1 MNVQNIEKKENNTA
15 SFQVVVDAAT
25 FDKAVDAVYRRN
37 KSEVYMPGFRKG
49 KAPRQV
55 IEGFYGKE
63 VFYEEA
69 VEDLADEAFSTGF
82 AETGLKMVGRPN
94 IENIDVS
101 DEKVLTYT
109 FGVVLYP
116 VVKLGEYRGIKAKK
130 PEVDFDEARVTEELE
145 AVRKRNARLIDVE
158 RPAQNGDRVTID
170 FEGFVDEVAFDGGKG
185 DDYDLELGS
194 GTFIPGFEDQ
204 VVGMSVGETRDVNVT
219 FPEEY
224 TPELAGKAAVFKVT
238 LKGVQEQELPE
249 LDDELAKDIS
259 DFDTMAEYTDHLR
272 EDLKK
277 KFDEEQ
283 ESAYSAQLMEAA
295 INTMEVEVPDVM
307 VEDKLE
313 EQLRTYASSMGMM
326 PMDMTRDEILKAI
339 QIDWNTWSGVMRPQ
353 ANFELHTELLLD
365 AIAEAEKVEVSDED
379 FEQALKDMAE
389 TYGMEADQVRQ
400 YVNADV
406 VRTDLARRKAAQ
418 IIREAAIDAEP
429 DPAPEAPA
437 AEEAP
442 TAEEAPAAE

>member
-15 SFQVVVDAAT
+15 SFQVVVDADV
-25 FDKAVDAVYRRN
+25 FDNAVNQVYRRN
-37 KSEVYMPGFRKG
+37 RQDIYMPGFRKG

-63 VFYEEA
+63 IFYEEA
-69 VEDLADEAFSTGF
+69 VEDLADEAFATGF
-82 AETGLKMVGRPN
+82 AETGLKMVGHPT

-116 VVKLGEYRGIKAKK
+116 IVKLGEYRGIKAKK
-130 PEVDFDEARVTEELE
+130 PEADFDESRVTEELE

-170 FEGFVDEVAFDGGKG
+170 FEGFVDEVAFDGGKA

-204 VVGMSVGETRDVNVT
+204 VVGMSVGEQRDVNVT

-224 TPELAGKAAVFKVT
+224 TPELAGKAAVFKVVV
-238 LKGVQEQELPE
+238 KGVQEQELPE

-259 DFDTMAEYTDHLR
+259 DFDTMDEYKADLR
-272 EDLKK
+272 EKLVKN
-277 KFDEEQ
+277 FEDEKEGGF
-283 ESAYSAQLMEAA
+283 ATRLMEAA
-295 INTMEVEVPDVM
+295 IDKMEVEIPDVM
-307 VEDKLE
+307 VEEKLE

-326 PMDMTRDEILKAI
+326 PMDMTKEEILKAMS
-339 QIDWNTWSGVMRPQ
+339 IDENTFSTVMRPQ
-353 ANFELHTELLLD
+353 AMFELNTELLLD
-365 AIAEAEKVEVSDED
+365 AIAKVEEITSTDE
-379 FEQALKDMAE
+379 ELEEAIADMAKN
-389 TYGMEADQVRQ
+389 YNMEPDQIRQ
-400 YVNADV
+400 FVNVVV

-418 IIREAAIDAEP
+418 FIRENAVKK
-429 DPAPEAPA
+429 APA
-437 AEEAP
+437 AP
-442 TAEEAPAAE
+442 AEEEKSAE

>member
-101 DEKVLTYT
+101 EEKVLTYT

-130 PEVDFDEARVTEELE
+130 PEADFDEARVTEELE

-170 FEGFVDEVAFDGGKG
+170 FEGFVDEVAFDGGKA

-204 VVGMSVGETRDVNVT
+204 VVGMSVGEQRDVNVT

-283 ESAYSAQLMEAA
+283 EGAYSAQLMEAA
-295 INTMEVEVPDVM
+295 INTMEVEIPDVM
-307 VEDKLE
+307 VDDKLE

-326 PMDMTRDEILKAI
+326 PMDMTRDEILKALS
-339 QIDWNTWSGVMRPQ
+339 IDYNTWSSVMRPQ

-365 AIAEAEKVEVSDED
+365 AIAEAEHVEVSDEE
-379 FEQALKDMAE
+379 FEQALKE
-389 TYGMEADQVRQ
+389 

-418 IIREAAIDAEP
+418 IIRENAIDAEP
-429 DPAPEAPA
+429 DPAPAAEEVPA
-437 AEEAP
+437 AE
-442 TAEEAPAAE
+442 

>member
-15 SFQVVVDAAT
+15 SFQVVVDADT
-25 FDKAVDAVYRRN
+25 FEKAVEQVYRRN
-37 KSEVYMPGFRKG
+37 KKDIYMPGFRKG

-55 IEGFYGKE
+55 VEGFYGKE
-63 VFYEEA
+63 IFFEEA
-69 VEDLADEAFSTGF
+69 VEDLADESFANGF

-101 DEKVLTYT
+101 DDKVLTYT

-116 VVKLGEYRGIKAKK
+116 EVKLGEYRGIKAKK
-130 PEVDFDEARVTEELE
+130 PVADFDESRVTEELE

-170 FEGFVDEVAFDGGKG
+170 FEGFVDDVAFEGGKA

-204 VVGMSVGETRDVNVT
+204 VVGMNLGEQRDVNVT

-283 ESAYSAQLMEAA
+283 EGLYSSQLMEAA
-295 INTMEVEVPDVM
+295 IDTMEVEIPEAM
-307 VEDKLE
+307 IEDKLE

-326 PMDMTRDEILKAI
+326 PMDMTRDEILKAL
-339 QIDWNTWSGVMRPQ
+339 QIDANTWSSVMRPQ

-365 AIAEAEKVEVSDED
+365 AVAEAEKIEVTDED

-418 IIREAAIDAEP
+418 IIRDNAVDAEP
-429 DPAPEAPA
+429 DPAPEA
-437 AEEAP
+437 EA
-442 TAEEAPAAE
+442 AEEAPAAE